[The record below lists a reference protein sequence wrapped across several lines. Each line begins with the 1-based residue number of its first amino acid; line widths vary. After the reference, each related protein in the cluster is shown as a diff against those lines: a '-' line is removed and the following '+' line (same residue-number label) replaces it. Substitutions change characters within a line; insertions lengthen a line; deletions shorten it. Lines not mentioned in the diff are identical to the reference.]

1 MSEEKKTEDDS
12 GANPTSSQRENLEVR
27 PVAPETTD
35 GEKGVKVAR
44 LFVWFERLKAPK
56 SFNVENQ
63 YLSVNSSLRR
73 SNEAGSE

>member
-44 LFVWFERLKAPK
+44 LFVWFERFVPLPICMYLLHA
-56 SFNVENQ
+56 NV
-63 YLSVNSSLRR
+63 
-73 SNEAGSE
+73 